1 MLNFQIGIKV
11 LCLTFVSQKIY
22 NLYGKTLAT
31 KKREVMARVGLL
43 EDNAR
48 IAKLSATMLQFAG
61 HSVQVYEHPRS
72 FLNALLQPV
81 PASEAKAA
89 PLLSYYP
96 ELPIDVLIL
105 DLQLPEI
112 TGIEVL
118 RYLQEHAHTQN
129 LPLVFCTAANY
140 SELSKALHL
149 APHAKVVE
157 KPFKLD
163 VLASAV
169 LSALNAKS

>member
-1 MLNFQIGIKV
+1 
-11 LCLTFVSQKIY
+11 
-22 NLYGKTLAT
+22 
-31 KKREVMARVGLL
+31 MARVGLL

-61 HSVQVYEHPRS
+61 HSVEIYEHPRT

-81 PASEAKAA
+81 LQSDEKTQTLFP
-89 PLLSYYP
+89 YYP
-96 ELPIDVLIL
+96 SLPIDVLIL

-118 RYLQEHAHTQN
+118 RHLQEHASTRD
-129 LPLVFCTAANY
+129 LPLVFCTASNPK
-140 SELSKALHL
+140 EILQALRIT
-149 APHAKVVE
+149 PHATVVE

-169 LSALNAKS
+169 LSALGAKKA